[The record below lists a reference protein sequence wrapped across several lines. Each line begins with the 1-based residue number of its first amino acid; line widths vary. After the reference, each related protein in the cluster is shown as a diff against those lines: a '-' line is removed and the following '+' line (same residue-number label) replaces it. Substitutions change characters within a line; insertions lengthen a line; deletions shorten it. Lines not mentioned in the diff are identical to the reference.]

1 MNKQERLQ
9 EVYRYLVFSHNV
21 EKQKDL
27 AKALNRNEKNISRA
41 IHGDPKFLTGFCSGA
56 SKGWR

>member
-27 AKALNRNEKNISRA
+27 AKALNRNER
-41 IHGDPKFLTGFCSGA
+41 SGGKDVVTK
-56 SKGWR
+56 SPG